1 MNFKFLEVKL
11 KPIEFIVVLL
21 FLMSFNLKY
30 VATQEAQVNIG
41 SAAFKNKP
49 NIYYVGCF
57 NDCLGGNC
65 DPSVNHANKYSNQ
78 RDIQQYL
85 FTDVTMTNEICIE
98 KCKGLGLG
106 KLYAATQNG

>member
-1 MNFKFLEVKL
+1 MKL
-11 KPIEFIVVLL
+11 KLIEFIVVLL

-30 VATQEAQVNIG
+30 VATQEAQVAAAVVNIG

-57 NDCLGGNC
+57 NDCFGGNC
-65 DPSVNHANKYSNQ
+65 DPSVNHENKYSNQ

-85 FTDVTMTNEICIE
+85 FTVTDVTMTNEICIE

>member
-49 NIYYVGCF
+49 NIY
-57 NDCLGGNC
+57 L
-65 DPSVNHANKYSNQ
+65 K
-78 RDIQQYL
+78 
-85 FTDVTMTNEICIE
+85 
-98 KCKGLGLG
+98 
-106 KLYAATQNG
+106 